1 MKIIRALKGFTLIE
15 LLVVI
20 AIIAILASLAVP
32 AVTGALVKGQIIQA
46 VSNCRQIHLAAMS
59 MATDAATNSDSTMGW
74 PGDTKDGS
82 TAIYATADAYVTGAT
97 GLLGEGYLK
106 GEDLKIF
113 AAPGIP
119 AVTGTGTSAGSWK
132 YANNSAFYIYQV
144 TGNAAS
150 TAVFLTTKNVD
161 ASTSALATS
170 GTVPFGTKGYVI
182 CRMGG
187 DVGKYTSLT
196 SGSGTYSGSNAKF

>member
-20 AIIAILASLAVP
+20 SIIAILASLAVP

-74 PGDTKDGS
+74 PGDTNGA
-82 TAIYATADAYVTGAT
+82 TAIYNTGDDYVTGAT

-119 AVTGTGTSAGSWK
+119 AVVGTGTSGGAWK
-132 YANNSAFYIYQV
+132 YATNSAFYIYKLN
-144 TGNAAS
+144 GNAAS

-161 ASTSALATS
+161 VSTGSVVTG
-170 GTVPFGTKGYVI
+170 GTTPFGTKGYVI

-196 SGSGTYSGSNAKF
+196 SGSGTFSGTNAKF